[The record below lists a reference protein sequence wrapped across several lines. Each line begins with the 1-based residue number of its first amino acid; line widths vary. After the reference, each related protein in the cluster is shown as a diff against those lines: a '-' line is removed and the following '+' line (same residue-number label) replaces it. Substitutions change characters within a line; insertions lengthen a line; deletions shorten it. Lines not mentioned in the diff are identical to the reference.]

1 MNNKDIFTQIYNN
14 KIWGNGIEIPYSGS
28 GSKPANALPYVEI
41 IKTFIS
47 DNEIST
53 ILDFGHGDF
62 EIWKSWGDEAF
73 LGSDYLGIDVAEGL
87 SDTINLKHGNSNR
100 RFKFLDISQTSLP
113 PAQLLISKDVLQH
126 LPILD
131 VTNFI
136 NQFLNYENIII
147 CNDIYI
153 RGSIIFELKEFI
165 QLRKRL
171 LLLLN
176 RKNPFFWRIRINNIE
191 IAAGQFRGIDLE
203 KKPFS
208 KLLENFQIKKLADYD
223 GPFRPGIKKRV
234 YLLTRMSHR

>member
-1 MNNKDIFTQIYNN
+1 
-14 KIWGNGIEIPYSGS
+14 
-28 GSKPANALPYVEI
+28 
-41 IKTFIS
+41 
-47 DNEIST
+47 
-53 ILDFGHGDF
+53 LDFGHGDF

-73 LGSDYLGIDVAEGL
+73 LGSNYLGIDVAEGL

-113 PAQLLISKDVLQH
+113 SAQLLISKDVLQH

-136 NQFLNYENIII
+136 NQFSNYENIII